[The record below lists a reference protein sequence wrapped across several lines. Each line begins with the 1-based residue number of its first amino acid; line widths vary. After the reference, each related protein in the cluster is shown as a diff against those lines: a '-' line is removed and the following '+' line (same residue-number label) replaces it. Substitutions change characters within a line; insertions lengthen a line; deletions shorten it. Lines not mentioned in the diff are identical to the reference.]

1 MIYIKKK
8 NKQKKTPKTHWSVL
22 EVRVPARAPERYSEG
37 RLVKEPGIILPFTDN
52 LHVTETKGL
61 MEKSSPPCKNSS

>member
-8 NKQKKTPKTHWSVL
+8 KNPKTHWFVL

-37 RLVKEPGIILPFTDN
+37 RLVKGEPGIILPFTDN

-61 MEKSSPPCKNSS
+61 MEKSSPPGKNSS